1 MPLYPSSISLTILGT
16 TTAGDTAASTEPRI
30 RDSNGLE
37 SKSVGASNK
46 TTNNSNVAGRKHIK
60 MAGLPSFLKADKSSP
75 KPALVKMM
83 IRAIFLR
90 SPDIAKI
97 LGSNRFKTQGPSII
111 PVSNMPI
118 RLGSFSFW
126 QIYPRDIPNNNIN
139 DMLNNMY
146 VISLL

>member
-30 RDSNGLE
+30 RDSNGLK

-46 TTNNSNVAGRKHIK
+46 TPNSSNVAGRKHIK

-75 KPALVKMM
+75 KPAIVKMM

-97 LGSNRFKTQGPSII
+97 LGSKMFKT
-111 PVSNMPI
+111 
-118 RLGSFSFW
+118 
-126 QIYPRDIPNNNIN
+126 
-139 DMLNNMY
+139 
-146 VISLL
+146 

>member
-30 RDSNGLE
+30 RDSNGLK

-46 TTNNSNVAGRKHIK
+46 TANSSNVAGRKHIK

-97 LGSNRFKTQGPSII
+97 LGSKMFKT
-111 PVSNMPI
+111 
-118 RLGSFSFW
+118 
-126 QIYPRDIPNNNIN
+126 
-139 DMLNNMY
+139 
-146 VISLL
+146 